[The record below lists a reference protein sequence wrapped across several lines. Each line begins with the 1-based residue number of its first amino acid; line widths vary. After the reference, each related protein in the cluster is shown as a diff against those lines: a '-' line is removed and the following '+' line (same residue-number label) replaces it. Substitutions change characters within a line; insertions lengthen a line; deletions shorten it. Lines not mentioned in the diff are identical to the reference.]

1 MGRVL
6 LTVQSPDDAA
16 RAVRAA
22 AVHAAPGDCVF
33 VVGVPPALPVCAHW
47 VGLTGVAHC
56 PGLREELV
64 EEVAGVVRAVVCA
77 LPSWM
82 GVEHRVAPGWR
93 AQCML
98 DRIAAGCFDEVVLVS
113 APRRRRDR
121 RALER
126 AAMAGGATLV
136 FWDRG
141 SGSVAAD
148 GEDVAVAAPVYA

>member
-6 LTVQSPDDAA
+6 LTVQRPDDAA

-22 AVHAAPGDCVF
+22 ATHAAAGDCVF
-33 VVGVPPALPVCAHW
+33 VVGIPPALPVCAHW

-56 PGLREELV
+56 PGLRDELV
-64 EEVAGVVRAVVCA
+64 EEVAGVVRATVEA
-77 LPSWM
+77 LPASL

-98 DRIAAGCFDEVVLVS
+98 DRIAAGCFDQVVLVS

-121 RALER
+121 RELEQAAL
-126 AAMAGGATLV
+126 AGGARLV
-136 FWDRG
+136 YWDG
-141 SGSVAAD
+141 APAVEPELPVVAPA
-148 GEDVAVAAPVYA
+148 YA